1 LQLKEDEVIR
11 LMREHLEGLF
21 PKVCNNC
28 GRQFVSL
35 YEYLMVTEHKG
46 SAIPYDAE
54 LGDWKP
60 VNPLGTTTYAT
71 CPCGNT
77 LMLSS
82 KGMPLSQLWP
92 LLAWAKLETEKRGMS
107 PQELLNYLRDE
118 ICRQVLAEQ
127 SH

>member
-1 LQLKEDEVIR
+1 MKEDEVIR

-21 PKVCNNC
+21 PKVCNTC
-28 GRQFVSL
+28 GRPFVSL

-46 SAIPYDAE
+46 SAMPYDAE

-82 KGMPLSQLWP
+82 KGMPLSQLWL

-118 ICRQVLAEQ
+118 ICTQVLAEQ
-127 SH
+127 HH